1 MISIKGLKQGLLV
14 VFSKESEPW
23 LSKLREFEAKL
34 NANEAF
40 FKGGQVAFDVG
51 PLSLSAAD
59 LHRALELLSSR
70 DVTLFCV
77 LSSDIRTLAAAEE
90 LGLQIALPAPKARE
104 QKKRS
109 AAEAVAAPV
118 DAPAAQPADVAQ
130 TAQATDAPDA
140 ADAAQVIENPTP
152 ALVAEAEPPAK
163 ADTTATSTSTVT
175 VAVDEEQEQGT
186 DGALLKKRVR
196 SGQMVRH
203 PGHIVIIGDVNPGAQ
218 VIAGGDIIVWGKLQ
232 GTAHAGAYGNID
244 AVICALDLN
253 PSLLKIADLTIR
265 SHRGKAEMARVKD
278 QEIIFSKWDNKT

>member
-23 LSKLREFEAKL
+23 LSKLREFESKL
-34 NANEAF
+34 NANESF
-40 FKGGQVAFDVG
+40 FKGAQVAFDVG
-51 PLSLSAAD
+51 PLSLSSAD
-59 LHRALELLSSR
+59 LRRTLDLLTAR

-77 LSSDIRTLAAAEE
+77 LSSDVKTLAAAEE
-90 LGLQIALPAPKARE
+90 LGLKIALPAAAPKLRDTR
-104 QKKRS
+104 KRVEADAPNAPAQTQ
-109 AAEAVAAPV
+109 AAE
-118 DAPAAQPADVAQ
+118 DAPASNGAQGEVERVA
-130 TAQATDAPDA
+130 A
-140 ADAAQVIENPTP
+140 AA
-152 ALVAEAEPPAK
+152 VAEAEPAPKSNAPA
-163 ADTTATSTSTVT
+163 DSTPAS
-175 VAVDEEQEQGT
+175 DEEQEHGT

-232 GTAHAGAYGNID
+232 GSAHAGAYGNAN
-244 AVICALDLN
+244 AVICALDLS

-278 QEIIFSKWDNKT
+278 QEIVFSKWDNKT

>member
-51 PLSLSAAD
+51 SLSLTPAD
-59 LHRALELLSSR
+59 LRRALELLTSR

-77 LSSDIRTLAAAEE
+77 LSSDIQTLAAAEE
-90 LGLQIALPAPKARE
+90 LGLQIALPTTKARE
-104 QKKRS
+104 PKKRVEPVT
-109 AAEAVAAPV
+109 AIPVADGVTEPAPNGADAPQTV
-118 DAPAAQPADVAQ
+118 DAVQAPEAAQPAAE
-130 TAQATDAPDA
+130 AAT
-140 ADAAQVIENPTP
+140 
-152 ALVAEAEPPAK
+152 ALVAEAEAPTQPDVATAAAISPAPE
-163 ADTTATSTSTVT
+163 D
-175 VAVDEEQEQGT
+175 EQEQGT

-196 SGQMVRH
+196 SGQLVRH

-232 GTAHAGAYGNID
+232 GTAHAGAYGNTD

-253 PSLLKIADLTIR
+253 PALLKIADLTIR